1 MLTKRCLRF
10 VLFYLDLE
18 LLSKIKKKVSTRQV
32 FCIFFTMQ
40 DLNKKKIAK
49 LFFVD
54 VVNDTLKEKLQTEFN
69 TNICRIRILAAS
81 DHSR

>member
-1 MLTKRCLRF
+1 
-10 VLFYLDLE
+10 
-18 LLSKIKKKVSTRQV
+18 
-32 FCIFFTMQ
+32 MQ

-54 VVNDTLKEKLQTEFN
+54 VVNDTLKEKLQTQFN

>member
-32 FCIFFTMQ
+32 FCIFLTMQ

-54 VVNDTLKEKLQTEFN
+54 TVNDTLKEKLQTQFN